1 MTDHTTITVTSAEA
15 TYTIQVPAD
24 LTCTDFIRYCAH
36 LAKAQGYMLTNIADA
51 LEEVHIEM
59 AEELNI
65 CSDRQLPF

>member
-1 MTDHTTITVTSAEA
+1 MTEQTIITVTNGEA
-15 TYTIQVPAD
+15 TYSITVPLD

-51 LEEVHIEM
+51 FGEVHIEM